1 MDFASIPKPGKHL
14 KPASAK
20 VLVRIKAL
28 VADLGE
34 GYEAY
39 FGFIQI
45 DVGLGNGRTRKD
57 PAYLTTRD
65 GLALLVMGLTGGK
78 GLRFQ
83 GGLHRS
89 LQRHGRPRH
98 EPARWP
104 ELPLHRKKP

>member
-39 FGFIQI
+39 FGLMFPVI
-45 DVGLGNGRTRKD
+45 DIGQGATRND
-57 PAYLTTRD
+57 PAHLTTRD

-78 GLRFQ
+78 GLRLQ
-83 GGLHRS
+83 GGLHPS

-98 EPARWP
+98 EPARRP